1 VRLIA
6 IGVTPPPTKLAWC
19 PHAPQQTKS
28 TGRDDLLDHLV
39 GAGKQRLAA
48 MRADGLWAEGGY
60 GGQATPSGHTS
71 VIGAARELCRQLF
84 VLIAL
89 PR

>member
-1 VRLIA
+1 MHRTK
-6 IGVTPPPTKLAWC
+6 IG
-19 PHAPQQTKS
+19 
-28 TGRDDLLDHLV
+28 GLLDHLV

-48 MRADGLWAEGGY
+48 MRADGLWAD

-71 VIGAARELCRQLF
+71 VIGAARELCRQLL